1 MCAKN
6 IPLTDLLIDESK
18 EILSQPGR
26 DFIFYSTGDVYA
38 NQAWMLARRLGY
50 KRLYVLEDGLN
61 KWIETIIQP
70 SPPDPTLPQEAIDL
84 YQFRVGAAQYFS
96 GGQIDVQSVEP
107 QDEIEFTR
115 KKKKRAAEGGC

>member
-1 MCAKN
+1 KN
-6 IPLTDLLIDESK
+6 IPLPDLLIDESR

-50 KRLYVLEDGLN
+50 KRLYVLSDGLN
-61 KWIETIIQP
+61 RWIETIIQP
-70 SPPDPTLPQEAIDL
+70 SAPDPTLPQEAIDL
-84 YQFRVGAAQYFS
+84 YQFRLGAAQYFS
-96 GGQIDVQSVEP
+96 GGQIDVQTFEP
-107 QDEIEFTR
+107 QEEIEFTR